1 MCSDREQDETTET
14 VAAPEPVNDLGV
26 AIEME

>member
-1 MCSDREQDETTET
+1 MCTDREQAENTET
-14 VAAPEPVNDLGV
+14 VAAPEPVNGLGV

>member
-1 MCSDREQDETTET
+1 MCTDREQAENTET
-14 VAAPEPVNDLGV
+14 VAAPEPVNDTGV